1 MRYLASGQLPRKR
14 HVQVRDD
21 GRLLVEEVMGY
32 EGFSGNE
39 SILYHVHSPCRLDV
53 VGDFTPIVREE
64 WVPDAH
70 VHRLADIN
78 PVPPHGDPLSGRR
91 LLMFNGDLEVSV
103 CKPTDERAGFYR
115 NGEGDEVIYVHRGGG
130 TLRTTF
136 GRLPFREQDYVVIPR
151 GTTHTWELEPGVE
164 QVWICFHTPGEI
176 ETPHRYRNRYGQL
189 LEHAPFS
196 QRDFLAPVE
205 LETYDESGEYQLTL
219 RVRDGLQEY
228 VLDRHPFDVVGWDGY
243 VWPYTFNAADFEPRT
258 GRFHLPP
265 PTHQTFQGPNF
276 VICTFAPRMLD
287 WDPEAVPLPYH
298 HSNIQS
304 EEVMFYAA
312 GDYAARKGVD
322 IGCLTLHPSGLPHGP
337 QPGTVERALGATRTN
352 ELAVMW
358 DTFRPLRLTTLWR
371 SHDDPEYAYSWN
383 PDRLV
388 DASTDSAQ
396 RNGEG
401 RKAGAGPAP
410 ATAENPVTDSSTVTG
425 PSA

>member
-1 MRYLASGQLPRKR
+1 MRYLAIGQLPHKR
-14 HVQVRDD
+14 HVQVRDN

-39 SILYHVHSPCRLDV
+39 SILYHLESPCRLDE
-53 VGDFTPIVREE
+53 VGSFTPIVRDE

-78 PVPPHGDPLSGRR
+78 PVPAGGDPVAGRR
-91 LLMFNGDLEVSV
+91 MLMFNDDIEVSI
-103 CKPTDERAGFYR
+103 CKPTEPLGGFYR
-115 NGEGDEVIYVHRGGG
+115 NGEGDEVLYIHRGGG
-130 TLRTTF
+130 VLRTVF
-136 GRLPFREQDYVVIPR
+136 GRVPFRERDYVVIPR
-151 GTTHTWELEPGVE
+151 GTTHTWELDPDAD
-164 QVWICFHTPGEI
+164 QVWVCFHTPGEI
-176 ETPHRYRNRYGQL
+176 ETPNRYRNRYGQL
-189 LEHAPFS
+189 LEHSPFS
-196 QRDFLAPVE
+196 QRDFHGPE
-205 LETYDESGEYQLTL
+205 QLETFDEKGVYELTV
-219 RVRDGLQEY
+219 RVRRGLQKY

-243 VWPYTFNAADFEPRT
+243 VFPYTFNADDFEPRA

-276 VICTFAPRMLD
+276 VICTFAPRLLD

-304 EEVMFYAA
+304 EEVMFYAD

-337 QPGTVERALGATRTN
+337 QPGTVEKALGAKRTN

-358 DTFRPLRLTTLWR
+358 DTFRPLRLTPLWR
-371 SHDDPEYAYSWN
+371 EHDDPEYAYSWN
-383 PDRLV
+383 PDRAGEEDLEV
-388 DASTDSAQ
+388 QGKSEAAGGRAATD
-396 RNGEG
+396 GH
-401 RKAGAGPAP
+401 P
-410 ATAENPVTDSSTVTG
+410 ATEAESTVTG